1 MTATDT
7 AHEHWDRN
15 WQTEEGRAGWTAPD
29 PLALSV
35 AEARFASGARKALDV
50 GAGVGRHALALAR
63 LGYDVVALDASAAGL
78 EQIAQAA
85 SADGLKVGTHHGM
98 MDRLPFDEASFD
110 LLVSWNVIYHGD
122 RDVVAR
128 TLAGFRRVLKPG
140 GTLVFTM
147 LSKRNAHFGKGNE
160 ISPGAF
166 VVPDATDDK
175 VHPHFYCSASELLAL
190 LDGFEVFLLEDVE
203 QRPTHWHWQI
213 VAERL

>member
-15 WQTEEGRAGWTAPD
+15 WKTEEGRAGWTAPD

-35 AEARFASGARKALDV
+35 SERLRAKGARRALDV

-63 LGYDVVALDASAAGL
+63 LGYETVALDASAAGL
-78 EQIAQAA
+78 EQIEQSA
-85 SADGLKVGTHHGM
+85 SAGGLTVETRQGM

-147 LSKRNAHFGKGNE
+147 LSKRNAHYGKGEE

-166 VVPDATDDK
+166 VVADATDDK
-175 VHPHFYCSASELLAL
+175 VHPHFYCSAAELLSL
-190 LDGFEVFLLEDVE
+190 LEGFEVFLLEDVE